1 MNKDEIFDKLI
12 KLLEKIGYFEIVKD
26 DEKYEEFIQNLSLE
40 QFKRI
45 LNKFN
50 QFLIAGSIKDKGEYE
65 NPSIIAN
72 NFGIRQDLRDELLEE
87 ILNNIK
93 EIKDDKI
100 RGAYAYYSLLRM
112 HMFKDGNGRTSRMV
126 NLLLNKTTDFDEFKE
141 FFEFHE
147 SDETNGV
154 HEKFENKIGIPDIRI
169 IANMVKKSY
178 DHIFRLFKIK
188 LPELDGKKIIA
199 YTSGYRSK
207 LDYLFLA
214 IQNGK
219 DYTMAPHKIKQIFED
234 TKYEDKL
241 DPKTKIDFACYLC
254 DGISS
259 KDNSYNYGGII
270 STILFYKKG
279 ILDKFINYNKDYNNR
294 NKIKFEF
301 LINKVISRYENDK
314 TYEKY
319 GITKEELNKYM
330 NEDVEQTKKRNGYLL
345 DTSEFRYN
353 YNMTNVNRFDDFS
366 LEDFNDFVKIGDEI
380 KRLEFSL
387 IGETF
392 KKITDINDIDRVYE
406 EKVKNSEVKSL

>member
-45 LNKFN
+45 LYKFN

-72 NFGIRQDLRDELLEE
+72 NFGIRQDLRDELLED
-87 ILNNIK
+87 ILKNIK

-100 RGAYAYYSLLRM
+100 RGAYAYYSLLRI

-178 DHIFRLFKIK
+178 DHIFRHFKIK
-188 LPELDGKKIIA
+188 LPELEGKKIIA

-234 TKYEDKL
+234 TNYEDKL

-279 ILDKFINYNKDYNNR
+279 IIDKFINYNNDYNNR

-366 LEDFNDFVKIGDEI
+366 LEDFNEFVKIGDEI

-387 IGETF
+387 IGEAF
-392 KKITDINDIDRVYE
+392 KKITDINDIEKVYE